1 MSTITYN
8 YLQELVDSYE
18 EVERQVRKNEFLT
31 GKQTAVRTEEE
42 SRYVRR
48 YFREGDLEV
57 CVVTDRST
65 CEVYTSDEVRIL
77 GADEGA
83 DFETTYEALYETLR
97 RMRGLELS
105 ELPSVAGILSDAE
118 ARYVR

>member
-48 YFREGDLEV
+48 YFREGDL
-57 CVVTDRST
+57 
-65 CEVYTSDEVRIL
+65 
-77 GADEGA
+77 
-83 DFETTYEALYETLR
+83 
-97 RMRGLELS
+97 
-105 ELPSVAGILSDAE
+105 
-118 ARYVR
+118 

>member
-1 MSTITYN
+1 MRIFATSKAYQYMSTITYN

-48 YFREGDLEV
+48 YFREGDL
-57 CVVTDRST
+57 
-65 CEVYTSDEVRIL
+65 
-77 GADEGA
+77 
-83 DFETTYEALYETLR
+83 
-97 RMRGLELS
+97 
-105 ELPSVAGILSDAE
+105 
-118 ARYVR
+118 